1 LSCRSVVR
9 TRQVA
14 SFAEQT
20 FEVKRESL
28 AASRPSLSF
37 LLHFYSPQ
45 MTETHL
51 TAKENMDQKEPILL
65 AGILHC
71 YKCDVLPQSICFN

>member
-1 LSCRSVVR
+1 
-9 TRQVA
+9 
-14 SFAEQT
+14 
-20 FEVKRESL
+20 
-28 AASRPSLSF
+28 
-37 LLHFYSPQ
+37 

-71 YKCDVLPQSICFN
+71 YKCDVLPQSICFNKWIASIYTQNNSRLINILEQL